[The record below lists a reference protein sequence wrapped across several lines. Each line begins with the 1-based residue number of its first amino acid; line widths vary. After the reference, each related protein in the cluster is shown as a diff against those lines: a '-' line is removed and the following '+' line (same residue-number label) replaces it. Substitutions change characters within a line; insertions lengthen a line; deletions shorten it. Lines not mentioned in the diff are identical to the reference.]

1 MAEYMVSEAR
11 GNVVYENNC
20 IYIPENYPEE
30 WRKRLEAGEVISY
43 EEDGEQCEI
52 WLEMGKNNSSILD
65 PYKRELKEKEKENMK
80 KTIDLL
86 EEAVKMGFSREKA
99 LRDIDASLD
108 EELTERKPLMEE
120 EIPDQLYEDILFG
133 FRCEAEEP

>member
-1 MAEYMVSEAR
+1 
-11 GNVVYENNC
+11 
-20 IYIPENYPEE
+20 
-30 WRKRLEAGEVISY
+30 
-43 EEDGEQCEI
+43 
-52 WLEMGKNNSSILD
+52 
-65 PYKRELKEKEKENMK
+65 MK

-86 EEAVKMGFSREKA
+86 NKAVSMGFSREKA

-108 EELTERKPLMEE
+108 EALTERKPLMEE

>member
-1 MAEYMVSEAR
+1 
-11 GNVVYENNC
+11 
-20 IYIPENYPEE
+20 
-30 WRKRLEAGEVISY
+30 
-43 EEDGEQCEI
+43 
-52 WLEMGKNNSSILD
+52 
-65 PYKRELKEKEKENMK
+65 MK

-86 EEAVKMGFSREKA
+86 NEVVAMGFSRERA

-120 EIPDQLYEDILFG
+120 EISNQLYEDILFG

>member
-1 MAEYMVSEAR
+1 
-11 GNVVYENNC
+11 
-20 IYIPENYPEE
+20 
-30 WRKRLEAGEVISY
+30 
-43 EEDGEQCEI
+43 
-52 WLEMGKNNSSILD
+52 
-65 PYKRELKEKEKENMK
+65 MK

-86 EEAVKMGFSREKA
+86 NEVMSMGFSRERA

-120 EIPDQLYEDILFG
+120 EISDQLYEDILFG